1 MQRIGLL
8 SPALALSLSALLA
21 ACAGGGGDAAPGFAA
36 SAAAAPRR
44 VQTYEGRGEVT
55 ALPDPADPSTALAIR
70 HEAID
75 DFADIDGDVV
85 GMDAMTMPFPL
96 AEGVSL
102 AGLAPGDQVSFTLEV
117 EWESDP
123 PYRIARIDKLPPA
136 TPLDFRATRPGS
148 S

>member
-21 ACAGGGGDAAPGFAA
+21 ACTGGKGNAAPA
-36 SAAAAPRR
+36 SAASETAAPRR

-55 ALPDPADPSTALAIR
+55 ALPDPADPSTALIIR

-85 GMDAMTMPFPL
+85 GMDAMTMPFPVSD
-96 AEGVSL
+96 EVSL
-102 AGLAPGDQVSFTLEV
+102 AGLAPNDQVSFTLEV
-117 EWESDP
+117 EWEGDP
-123 PYRIARIDKLPPA
+123 PYRITRVEELGAD
-136 TPLDFRATRPGS
+136 TVLDLGG
-148 S
+148 